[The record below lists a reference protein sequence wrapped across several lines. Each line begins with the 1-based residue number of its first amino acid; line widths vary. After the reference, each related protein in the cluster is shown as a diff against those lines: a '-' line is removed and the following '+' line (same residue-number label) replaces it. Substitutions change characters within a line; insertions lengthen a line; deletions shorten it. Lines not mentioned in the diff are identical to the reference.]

1 MRLHLDE
8 QLAVLP
14 MPPPGGSGEGKER
27 FNVAGEVLMQA
38 AVGWREE
45 VRVLDC
51 LENLWMD
58 LI

>member
-1 MRLHLDE
+1 
-8 QLAVLP
+8 